1 MSGLTGS
8 HHDVSKRK
16 WIMPLVIV
24 VMVIG
29 MVGLA
34 LCLRHF
40 YNVTHDMRLEILT
53 QNTQIKSLENRLSGG
68 LPALSAGGGT
78 AKRESRSLGLFE
90 QPRDRPPEEG
100 RESPLPA
107 TSRDDDNVI
116 HDRMYEFSLPSQGLR
131 IGESIRV
138 PPDRGSSVP
147 GLDIPSLVSYDVC
160 CRLEDGSFS
169 CARGVDVSRSVPSMS
184 ANLQSDASGSQ
195 FLSLRISTTAAYAG
209 RTCLLRF
216 SQRQ

>member
-16 WIMPLVIV
+16 WIMPLVIA

-53 QNTQIKSLENRLSGG
+53 QNTQIKSLENRLAGG
-68 LPALSAGGGT
+68 LPALSSGST
-78 AKRESRSLGLFE
+78 SKRESRALGLFE
-90 QPRDRPPEEG
+90 QPRDRPPEE
-100 RESPLPA
+100 SPLPA
-107 TSRDDDNVI
+107 NSRDDDNII

-147 GLDIPSLVSYDVC
+147 GLDISSLVSYDVC

-184 ANLQSDASGSQ
+184 ANLQSDGSGSQ